1 MSQRSLIKKIKRGNR
16 EAFSGFFRE
25 QYGVYVAYTHRFL
38 KDKADATDIVQNAFI
53 KLWENRSNLD
63 PNQSLVAYMYT
74 IVRNLSLNFIRDHQQ
89 KHAELDERTLSIHEK
104 PDIIYES
111 ETSPR
116 EVLKVLVEALPE
128 RQREAFELSR
138 IDGLQHE
145 EIAEIME
152 VSPRTVN
159 NHIVSALKS
168 LRKAYDEKRADLL
181 AL

>member
-1 MSQRSLIKKIKRGNR
+1 M
-16 EAFSGFFRE
+16 
-25 QYGVYVAYTHRFL
+25 YVAYAHRFL

-53 KLWENRSNLD
+53 KVWENRSNLD

-89 KHAELDERTLSIHEK
+89 KHAELDERTLTIHDK
-104 PDIIYES
+104 PDIFYES
-111 ETSPR
+111 DSSPR
-116 EVLKVLVEALPE
+116 EVIKVLVEALPE

-145 EIAEIME
+145 EIAEIMD

-168 LRKAYDEKRADLL
+168 LRKAYDEKRTELL